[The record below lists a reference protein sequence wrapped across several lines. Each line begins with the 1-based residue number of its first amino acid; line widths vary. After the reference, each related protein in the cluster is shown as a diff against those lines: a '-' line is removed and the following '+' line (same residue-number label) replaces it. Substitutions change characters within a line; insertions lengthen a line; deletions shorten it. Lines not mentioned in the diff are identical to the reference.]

1 MLPFYLPMAKDTC
14 RQELHGAD
22 CKCIM
27 QRGQEADTESPHAA
41 ATPMMARVRK
51 WTAMSLCRGNNGKW
65 DTGIRE
71 AASWETG
78 YGIQD
83 GVRDGRSVYPSSR
96 VSPEVYARECS

>member
-14 RQELHGAD
+14 RQESHGAE

-51 WTAMSLCRGNNGKW
+51 WTAMSLCRGNRQREMGYRN
-65 DTGIRE
+65 TG
-71 AASWETG
+71 S
-78 YGIQD
+78 GIMGN
-83 GVRDGRSVYPSSR
+83 GVRDTGRGTGR
-96 VSPEVYARECS
+96 AICVSLVTGFT